1 VIALRQLAVLFVA
14 AVVVIPARVDAA
26 LGKKLDPTKR
36 ASISTT
42 SAVQPK
48 ANPVIQ
54 TEVTSPRVVRMATI
68 PIRPATVS
76 GERAAIEVRD
86 DREKRMITAEIQRPA
101 VRNVDRT
108 RAGDRPA
115 IIPALDRKRF
125 REMIAAYEKGR
136 TPANQML
143 NSTITLGGKEIDIGE
158 INRFA
163 NPRRALEAQGIPVIP
178 AASEQ
183 EAEPESAVVLYSAE
197 ATTDTSP

>member
-1 VIALRQLAVLFVA
+1 MIALRQLAVLFVA

-125 REMIAAYEKGR
+125 REMIAAYKKGR
-136 TPANQML
+136 TSANQML
-143 NSTITLGGKEIDIGE
+143 NSTITLGGKEIDIGD